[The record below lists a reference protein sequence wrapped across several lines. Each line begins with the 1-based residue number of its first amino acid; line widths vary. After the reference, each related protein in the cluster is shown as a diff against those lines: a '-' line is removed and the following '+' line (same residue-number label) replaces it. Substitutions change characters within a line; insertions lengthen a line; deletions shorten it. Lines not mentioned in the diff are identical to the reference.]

1 MTADQSSTKRS
12 CLGNCRFIMTNT
24 GEEIVAA
31 YLEYIEQCAFIQ
43 KNLYTPD
50 VQGEIDVVG
59 INLSEKRIYAC
70 EVAIHLITGLQYTKN
85 NQPNNVDKLVEK
97 FSKDIDYIKKYFP
110 ECEYEQ
116 HFMLWS
122 PIVKDQKPEAKHNQ
136 MRDISEIVETIKIKY
151 NVELEVVINN
161 DFNTCLN
168 KLREYAKGET
178 KNLQSPIMRYL
189 QIEEYLKKHIE

>member
-1 MTADQSSTKRS
+1 
-12 CLGNCRFIMTNT
+12 MTNT

-31 YLEYIEQCAFIQ
+31 YLEYIKHCDFIQ

-59 INLSEKRIYAC
+59 INLNKKRIYAC

-97 FSKDIDYIKKYFP
+97 FSKDIEYINKYFP
-110 ECEYEQ
+110 EYEK

-122 PIVKDQKPEAKHNQ
+122 PIVRDQKPGAKHNQ
-136 MRDISEIVETIKIKY
+136 MRDISKIVGTIKMKY
-151 NVELEVVINN
+151 NVKLEVVINN
-161 DFNTCLN
+161 NFNTCLN

-189 QIEEYLKKHIE
+189 QIEEYLKKRIE

>member
-1 MTADQSSTKRS
+1 
-12 CLGNCRFIMTNT
+12 MTNT

-31 YLEYIEQCAFIQ
+31 YLEYIKHCDFIQ

-59 INLSEKRIYAC
+59 INLNKKRIYAC

-97 FSKDIDYIKKYFP
+97 FSKDIEYINKYFP
-110 ECEYEQ
+110 EYEK
-116 HFMLWS
+116 HFMRWS
-122 PIVKDQKPEAKHNQ
+122 PIVRDQKPGAKHNQ
-136 MRDISEIVETIKIKY
+136 MRDISKIVGTIKMKY

-161 DFNTCLN
+161 NFNTCLN

-189 QIEEYLKKHIE
+189 QIEEYLKKRIE

>member
-1 MTADQSSTKRS
+1 
-12 CLGNCRFIMTNT
+12 MTNT

-31 YLEYIEQCAFIQ
+31 YLEYIKHCDFIQ
-43 KNLYTPD
+43 KNLYTPG

-59 INLSEKRIYAC
+59 INLNKKRIYAC

-97 FSKDIDYIKKYFP
+97 FSKDIEYINKYFP
-110 ECEYEQ
+110 EYEK

-122 PIVKDQKPEAKHNQ
+122 PIVRDQKPGAKHNQ
-136 MRDISEIVETIKIKY
+136 MRDISKIVGTIKMKY
-151 NVELEVVINN
+151 NVKLEVVINN

-168 KLREYAKGET
+168 ELREYAKGET

-189 QIEEYLKKHIE
+189 QIEEYLKKRIE

>member
-1 MTADQSSTKRS
+1 
-12 CLGNCRFIMTNT
+12 MTNT

-31 YLEYIEQCAFIQ
+31 YLEYIKHCDFIQ

-59 INLSEKRIYAC
+59 INLNKKRVYAC
-70 EVAIHLITGLQYTKN
+70 EVAIHLITGLRYTKN
-85 NQPNNVDKLVEK
+85 NQSNNVNKLVEK
-97 FSKDIDYIKKYFP
+97 FSKDIEYIKKCFP
-110 ECEYEQ
+110 GYEK

-122 PIVKDQKPEAKHNQ
+122 PIVRDPRPGAKHNQ
-136 MRDISEIVETIKIKY
+136 MRDISKIVGTIKMKY

-161 DFNTCLN
+161 NFNTCLN

-189 QIEEYLKKHIE
+189 QIEEYLKKRIE

>member
-1 MTADQSSTKRS
+1 
-12 CLGNCRFIMTNT
+12 MTNT

-31 YLEYIEQCAFIQ
+31 YLEYIKHCDFIQ

-59 INLSEKRIYAC
+59 INLNKKRIYAC

-97 FSKDIDYIKKYFP
+97 FSKDIEYINKYFP
-110 ECEYEQ
+110 EYEK

-122 PIVKDQKPEAKHNQ
+122 PIVRDQKPGAKHNQ
-136 MRDISEIVETIKIKY
+136 MRDISKIVGTIKMKY

-161 DFNTCLN
+161 NFNTCLN

-189 QIEEYLKKHIE
+189 QIEEYLKKRIE